1 MSLKNTQS
9 VSTRGQGYVVK
20 VAFIVDITG
29 SMSRT
34 ITAVHELI
42 NKVIHA
48 SIHHFPGIQPEFGFV
63 GYRDYTD
70 SQPFV
75 VIPFTQPDRIIDDFA
90 AVIESDRCAATGGG
104 DEAEDV
110 LGGMQRALHELDWSG
125 ARVKIAIHVADAPH
139 HGRKFCE
146 ADVGDS
152 YPDREASPRSSNEIL
167 ADFADQRI
175 DYYFFQVEEHVGRL
189 CTQKMARTFEQEY
202 NACQSRTK
210 NFTIFTFEKNFD
222 LKVFFN
228 RVMEGVSKS
237 VLSFLKKDRTGT
249 FSKPVCSK
257 GELEATDASVAG
269 ILDDLS
275 SISVSDLPVAEA
287 TSMHHSGASESKR
300 SSFTTAVPSSTKPSA
315 STAKL
320 SSFTRP
326 VSSSTSSS
334 TRPTTSEGK
343 KSSFTTPM
351 PSSTSVSTSHKR
363 SSFTDPTR
371 K

>member
-1 MSLKNTQS
+1 MSLKSTQS
-9 VSTRGQGYVVK
+9 ISSEVYVVK
-20 VAFIVDITG
+20 VAFIVDLTG

-48 SIHHFPGIQPEFGFV
+48 SIRHFPGIRPEFGFV
-63 GYRDYTD
+63 GYRDYND
-70 SQPFV
+70 AQPFV
-75 VIPFTQPDRIIDDFA
+75 VIPFTRPERIMDDFA
-90 AVIESDRCAATGGG
+90 AVIESDLCTATGGG

-110 LGGMQRALHELDWSG
+110 LGGMQRALDGLNWSQ

-139 HGRKFCE
+139 HGRKFCD
-146 ADVGDS
+146 ADVDDS
-152 YPDREASPRSSNEIL
+152 FPDQEAHPRPSKDIL

-175 DYYFFQVEEHVGRL
+175 DYYFFQVEEHIGRL
-189 CTQKMARTFEQEY
+189 RTQKMARTFEQEY
-202 NACQSRTK
+202 NSCQSRTK
-210 NFTIFTFEKNFD
+210 NFTIFTFEKNFN

-249 FSKPVCSK
+249 FSKAVCSK
-257 GELEATDASVAG
+257 GELEPTEASVAG

-275 SISVSDLPVAEA
+275 SISVRDLPVEESA
-287 TSMHHSGASESKR
+287 TAYHS
-300 SSFTTAVPSSTKPSA
+300 TTHS

-326 VSSSTSSS
+326 TSTSQ
-334 TRPTTSEGK
+334 K
-343 KSSFTTPM
+343 KSSFTD
-351 PSSTSVSTSHKR
+351 PS
-363 SSFTDPTR
+363 R